1 MPEAPTGPFL
11 LDAMLG
17 KLATYLRMCGYDAAY
32 ALDEHPGTEA
42 DDELLAAAR
51 AEGRTLL
58 TRDVQLAEQAGADGF
73 LLESRDVTDQLRE
86 LHDAGL
92 ALALADRPARCGAC
106 NGPVERLDDDT
117 DRAPGA
123 PDDGPVWVCER
134 CGQQFWKGSHWDR
147 VAETLAEIRTENAS

>member
-17 KLATYLRMCGYDAAY
+17 KLATYLRMCGYDTAY
-32 ALDEHPGTEA
+32 ALDEHRDTEA

-58 TRDVQLAEQAGADGF
+58 TRDVQLAAQAGAYGF

-92 ALALADRPARCGAC
+92 ALALDDRPTRCGAC
-106 NGPVERLDDDT
+106 NGPVERLPADAE
-117 DRAPGA
+117 RAPHA
-123 PDDGPVWVCER
+123 PDDRPVWACER

-147 VAETLAEIRTENAS
+147 VAETLAEIRQDNGP